1 MKLGITI
8 KKVVGLDF
16 NCEADRQIN
25 RWIDGKAPERLE
37 LHSNFV
43 TTRLAKVLGKV
54 KVTIKGYET
63 LPQPG

>member
-1 MKLGITI
+1 MKQGITI

-16 NCEADRQIN
+16 TCEADRSIK
-25 RWIDGKAPERLE
+25 RWIDLKGLERLE

-54 KVTIKGYET
+54 KVTIKGY
-63 LPQPG
+63 